1 MSSAKKSGKLS
12 KTQDSLS
19 RSHLSTRN
27 STTTDSVLSS
37 LAALPKAKRNAAALS
52 LIKKLEKLVDKP
64 EKKKGGK
71 NSQAWKD
78 LERLAADHFKGR
90 RLSRGSNFA
99 IEDVD
104 VIVDF
109 RALRV
114 DGKYRR
120 AHAHHTF
127 MAEIERKYCEKD
139 GDVPVLVTKH
149 PGQQGAFVTVPIEHY
164 GLLLDC
170 ARYIVG
176 MGYVIPQ
183 NTTQNQMMDR
193 LNRLRHKPFKQK
205 DSDDD
210 R

>member
-1 MSSAKKSGKLS
+1 V
-12 KTQDSLS
+12 
-19 RSHLSTRN
+19 
-27 STTTDSVLSS
+27 TDSIFTS

-78 LERLAADHFKGR
+78 LERLAADHFRGR

-149 PGQQGAFVTVPIEHY
+149 PGQQGAYVTVPIEHY

-170 ARYIVG
+170 ARYASHPRVLDTD
-176 MGYVIPQ
+176 VATRQ
-183 NTTQNQMMDR
+183 AFENALR
-193 LNRLRHKPFKQK
+193 RLRHKPFKAK